1 MSEIS
6 GALLETSSVNSNLS
20 NNSNITGSINDTK
33 ITGNVSSTINI
44 NGLLSNNNNLNSN
57 IQSNSNISA
66 KLSVGGSG
74 SYLDYSGSYDIIP
87 NQQDQT
93 LQTQNKI
100 LRENMLVEKIP
111 YYETSNDYGKTV
123 YIGSEVQINGN

>member
-6 GALLETSSVNSNLS
+6 GALLETLNVNSNLS
-20 NNSNITGSINDTK
+20 SNSNIAGFINDTK
-33 ITGNVSSTINI
+33 ITGNISSTINI
-44 NGLLSNNNNLNSN
+44 NGLLKNNNNLNSN
-57 IQSNSNISA
+57 IQSNTNISA
-66 KLSVGGSG
+66 KLTVGGSS

-87 NQQDQT
+87 NQEDQT
-93 LQTQNKI
+93 LQTKDKI

-111 YYETSNDYGKTV
+111 YFETSNEYGETV